1 MIQNFIQE
9 QVDTLA
15 RTLQRSVA
23 IDDVGINLVAVSKH
37 FDDADD
43 ARVRAILART
53 LEEDSRRLPML
64 LRFGIVAT
72 RDKIVRIP
80 ECRELGF
87 KERSCY
93 PIRWQERTLGYLLG
107 LVGKVS
113 PAEDKA
119 AVACAGELA
128 VPMFSMQLEGEQAFS
143 EHELIVRNLL
153 SVDTR
158 WASRAAAILSRQ
170 GRIRT
175 DRKYRA
181 FSAATRKGTG
191 AQHSE
196 LTFLRK
202 QFREFTAAHG
212 EAAPLFSDFS
222 PELVIVVP
230 ADSPSLSDP
239 GTLMRIACSG
249 LNADLRIG
257 IGPEVDVLHLYDS
270 YAQASSV
277 LQVLRAIPNLG
288 PCSTWEGLGVY
299 GNLTLLTRNHEDAQ
313 LPLTPNIAALREED
327 PALFDTLEL
336 FLDNAGSIAKTS
348 EELCIHRSTLYYR
361 LKRIADITGTE
372 SQFRSGS
379 VYASPRTQAVPAH
392 QRPPRRRR
400 ASHCLSR
407 EAAKPPR
414 ERPGAASQK
423 DTLWRGSVRRSRW
436 RAAGCRCRV
445 CC

>member
-53 LEEDSRRLPML
+53 LEEDSCRYLFS
-64 LRFGIVAT
+64 FGIVAT

-93 PIRWQERTLGYLLG
+93 PIRWQERTLGYLW

-143 EHELIVRNLL
+143 KHELIVRNLL
-153 SVDTR
+153 SVDTLGIKGR
-158 WASRAAAILSRQ
+158 RHPVAA

-181 FSAATRKGTG
+181 FSAATRKERRP
-191 AQHSE
+191 AQQ

-230 ADSPSLSDP
+230 ADSSLSDP
-239 GTLMRIACSG
+239 GTHMRIAVRGSMRTCGSASALRWTCCTCTIPTHRPRPCFRCSG
-249 LNADLRIG
+249 
-257 IGPEVDVLHLYDS
+257 PS
-270 YAQASSV
+270 
-277 LQVLRAIPNLG
+277 NLG
-288 PCSTWEGLGVY
+288 PCSTWKALG
-299 GNLTLLTRNHEDAQ
+299 
-313 LPLTPNIAALREED
+313 
-327 PALFDTLEL
+327 
-336 FLDNAGSIAKTS
+336 
-348 EELCIHRSTLYYR
+348 ST
-361 LKRIADITGTE
+361 AT
-372 SQFRSGS
+372 
-379 VYASPRTQAVPAH
+379 
-392 QRPPRRRR
+392 
-400 ASHCLSR
+400 
-407 EAAKPPR
+407 
-414 ERPGAASQK
+414 
-423 DTLWRGSVRRSRW
+423 
-436 RAAGCRCRV
+436 
-445 CC
+445 

>member
-1 MIQNFIQE
+1 MAKLWDKGFEPDKMIE
-9 QVDTLA
+9 EYTVGDDRELDMRLA
-15 RTLQRSVA
+15 RY
-23 IDDVGINLVAVSKH
+23 DVEGS
-37 FDDADD
+37 
-43 ARVRAILART
+43 LAHIAM
-53 LEEDSRRLPML
+53 LEKIGL
-64 LRFGIVAT
+64 L
-72 RDKIVRIP
+72 
-80 ECRELGF
+80 
-87 KERSCY
+87 S
-93 PIRWQERTLGYLLG
+93 
-107 LVGKVS
+107 
-113 PAEDKA
+113 
-119 AVACAGELA
+119 AGELA

-143 EHELIVRNLL
+143 KHELIVRNLL

-191 AQHSE
+191 GQHSE

-230 ADSPSLSDP
+230 ADSSLSDP
-239 GTLMRIACSG
+239 GTLMCIACSG

-361 LKRIADITGTE
+361 LKRIADITGTDLNSGLDRFTLHLE
-372 SQFRSGS
+372 LKLFRLTS
-379 VYASPRTQAVPAH
+379 VLLGDDEPATA
-392 QRPPRRRR
+392 PILLPIY
-400 ASHCLSR
+400 LV
-407 EAAKPPR
+407 
-414 ERPGAASQK
+414 
-423 DTLWRGSVRRSRW
+423 LLMSVLQNSVFLPFSIGQLPILRHLHP
-436 RAAGCRCRV
+436 
-445 CC
+445 

>member
-53 LEEDSRRLPML
+53 LEEDSCRYLFS
-64 LRFGIVAT
+64 FGIVAT

-93 PIRWQERTLGYLLG
+93 PIRWQERTLGYLW

-143 EHELIVRNLL
+143 KHELIVRNLL

-191 AQHSE
+191 GQHSE

-212 EAAPLFSDFS
+212 EA
-222 PELVIVVP
+222 
-230 ADSPSLSDP
+230 DP

-361 LKRIADITGTE
+361 LKRIADITGTDLNSGLDRFTLHLE
-372 SQFRSGS
+372 LKLFRLTS
-379 VYASPRTQAVPAH
+379 VLLGDDEPAT
-392 QRPPRRRR
+392 
-400 ASHCLSR
+400 A
-407 EAAKPPR
+407 
-414 ERPGAASQK
+414 
-423 DTLWRGSVRRSRW
+423 
-436 RAAGCRCRV
+436 
-445 CC
+445 

>member
-53 LEEDSRRLPML
+53 LEEDSCRYLFS
-64 LRFGIVAT
+64 FGIVAT

-93 PIRWQERTLGYLLG
+93 PIRWQERTLGYLW

-143 EHELIVRNLL
+143 KHELIVRNLL

-191 AQHSE
+191 GQHSE

-230 ADSPSLSDP
+230 ADSSLSDP
-239 GTLMRIACSG
+239 GTLMCIACSG

-299 GNLTLLTRNHEDAQ
+299 GNLTLLTRNH
-313 LPLTPNIAALREED
+313 
-327 PALFDTLEL
+327 
-336 FLDNAGSIAKTS
+336 
-348 EELCIHRSTLYYR
+348 
-361 LKRIADITGTE
+361 
-372 SQFRSGS
+372 
-379 VYASPRTQAVPAH
+379 
-392 QRPPRRRR
+392 
-400 ASHCLSR
+400 
-407 EAAKPPR
+407 
-414 ERPGAASQK
+414 
-423 DTLWRGSVRRSRW
+423 
-436 RAAGCRCRV
+436 
-445 CC
+445 

>member
-53 LEEDSRRLPML
+53 LEEDSCQYLFS
-64 LRFGIVAT
+64 FGIVAT

-93 PIRWQERTLGYLLG
+93 PIRWQERTLGYLW

-143 EHELIVRNLL
+143 KHELIVRNLL

-191 AQHSE
+191 GQHSE

-230 ADSPSLSDP
+230 ADSSLSDP

-361 LKRIADITGTE
+361 LKRIADITGTDLNYGVDRFTLHLE
-372 SQFRSGS
+372 INLFRLTS
-379 VYASPRTQAVPAH
+379 VLLGDDEPAT
-392 QRPPRRRR
+392 
-400 ASHCLSR
+400 A
-407 EAAKPPR
+407 
-414 ERPGAASQK
+414 
-423 DTLWRGSVRRSRW
+423 
-436 RAAGCRCRV
+436 
-445 CC
+445 